1 MCLCVRTRFGILS
14 EKMVAPCNDQ
24 IWCSDLPKVKLSK
37 EQRAEHMKAPH
48 AKLTTES
55 FQARSRGQAW
65 RPFSLGAKAVVA
77 GVLVEMRACSLLG
90 LKCFVSTE
98 SSRALDR
105 DTRR

>member
-1 MCLCVRTRFGILS
+1 MS
-14 EKMVAPCNDQ
+14 EQMVAPCSDQ

-65 RPFSLGAKAVVA
+65 RSVFLGAKAVVA
-77 GVLVEMRACSLLG
+77 GVVAGRDASD
-90 LKCFVSTE
+90 S
-98 SSRALDR
+98 ALYSA
-105 DTRR
+105 